1 MEHYTE
7 STGTNALHYESVHL
21 HQKNSALGI
30 HLLRKAINGKAL
42 TFTPQA
48 TMEFGSDSSQSS
60 NIITH
65 YTSDSTTLYT
75 TNISPTASAY
85 FRQKI
90 SMDISSSNNLMIN
103 IFYDRMDRQNR
114 GYDQKVGA
122 GLKYNF

>member
-7 STGTNALHYESVHL
+7 SAGINALHYESVHL

-30 HLLRKAINGKAL
+30 HLLRKEINGKAL

-48 TMEFGSDSSQSS
+48 TIEFGSDSSQSS
-60 NIITH
+60 KIITH
-65 YTSDSTTLYT
+65 YASDSTTLYT